1 MDITELFN
9 EKITV
14 ADLSRELGI
23 SVQAIYKWEIVPL
36 NRVKDVERITG
47 IPRETLRPDFFGTP
61 PTSAQSSEAA

>member
-1 MDITELFN
+1 MNIADLFN

-14 ADLSRELGI
+14 ADLSRQLGI

-47 IPRETLRPDFFGTP
+47 IPRETLRPDFFATAS
-61 PTSAQSSEAA
+61 TQNSEAA